1 MEHTKETLSALVREM
16 QSVTA
21 YNRGVYILN
30 IEIFLDKYSNKIL
43 RAGAFF
49 YILVEAGTAEFV
61 VDCHSY
67 NVGKGDMLLV
77 APRMSV
83 ELMKKS
89 SDFGTCGLCMEP
101 FFFDSLP

>member
-21 YNRGVYILN
+21 CNRGVYILN

-43 RAGAFF
+43 RAEAFF

-67 NVGKGDMLLV
+67 NVGKGGHASCRSKNV
-77 APRMSV
+77 CRV
-83 ELMKKS
+83 NEKKFRLRYMWS
-89 SDFGTCGLCMEP
+89 MYGAFL
-101 FFFDSLP
+101 F

>member
-21 YNRGVYILN
+21 CNRGVYILN

-49 YILVEAGTAEFV
+49 
-61 VDCHSY
+61 
-67 NVGKGDMLLV
+67 
-77 APRMSV
+77 
-83 ELMKKS
+83 
-89 SDFGTCGLCMEP
+89 
-101 FFFDSLP
+101 

>member
-30 IEIFLDKYSNKIL
+30 IEIFLDKYSNEMF

-49 YILVEAGTAEFV
+49 
-61 VDCHSY
+61 
-67 NVGKGDMLLV
+67 
-77 APRMSV
+77 
-83 ELMKKS
+83 
-89 SDFGTCGLCMEP
+89 
-101 FFFDSLP
+101 

>member
-49 YILVEAGTAEFV
+49 YILDGIF
-61 VDCHSY
+61 
-67 NVGKGDMLLV
+67 
-77 APRMSV
+77 R
-83 ELMKKS
+83 
-89 SDFGTCGLCMEP
+89 
-101 FFFDSLP
+101 

>member
-83 ELMKKS
+83 ELMKKVPTS
-89 SDFGTCGLCMEP
+89 VHVVYVW
-101 FFFDSLP
+101 SLSF

>member
-43 RAGAFF
+43 RAGLSFI
-49 YILVEAGTAEFV
+49 YWWKPEQQNL
-61 VDCHSY
+61 
-67 NVGKGDMLLV
+67 
-77 APRMSV
+77 
-83 ELMKKS
+83 
-89 SDFGTCGLCMEP
+89 
-101 FFFDSLP
+101 